1 METLEVNLP
10 EFDGFYHSFLD
21 ITEFIEISNDLNLH
35 GDMTQEE
42 YDNIDWESTNINI
55 TKKYLDIWVRKNE
68 SVLKDLGI
76 EVTFSKLVSPKEYNF
91 RTDECVITVSFDY
104 KSLKDKLVNLT
115 KDNIDFKIYIKEKYS
130 SYSGFVSFYSNDAEV
145 WLCEYLNTK
154 FDNIVFSGFLGFL
167 TDPLTFD
174 EKIEDVFEN
183 YLELISYNI

>member
-1 METLEVNLP
+1 
-10 EFDGFYHSFLD
+10 
-21 ITEFIEISNDLNLH
+21 
-35 GDMTQEE
+35 MTQEE